1 MNENLVVLL
10 GEPAKAL
17 VAKSPGTLKLDEQ
30 PAGLD
35 FVRAKWREPQLG
47 TIEVSQGV
55 VSVKFDK
62 VLTLDAMQ
70 DTGSFG
76 GEGIVEI
83 DINMMLAD
91 QEKIGHDE
99 ARQRFFAFLESLRSS
114 GWMSTV
120 DRGMPRLAGQDRFV
134 YAMNR
139 SATMGL
145 DVDHLPN
152 LSEWM
157 RIEPQTPWGFWRD
170 GVFLEVSF
178 MREPTLL
185 DVAKPGVYIL
195 TARVRTAAEEARSLV
210 EPRERDRWK
219 EALPDVLKQLDLL
232 RDREERELRAKG
244 IAIRADYRDPP
255 LVY

>member
-1 MNENLVVLL
+1 MNETLFIRL

-17 VAKSPGTLKLDEQ
+17 VAKNLGTLKLDEQ

-47 TIEVSQGV
+47 VIEVKQGV
-55 VSVKFDK
+55 LGVKFDK

-76 GEGIVEI
+76 SEGIVEI
-83 DINMMLAD
+83 DVNMMLAD

-114 GWMSTV
+114 GWISTV

-134 YAMNR
+134 YTMSR

-145 DVDHLPN
+145 DVAHLPN

-157 RIEPQTPWGFWRD
+157 RIEPQTPWGFWRE

-185 DVAKPGVYIL
+185 DVAKPGVYVL
-195 TARVRTAAEEARSLV
+195 TARVRTASEEARSLV
-210 EPRERDRWK
+210 EPRDRDRWK
-219 EALPDVLKQLDLL
+219 EALPGVLKQLDVL
-232 RDREERELRAKG
+232 RDREERELSAKG
-244 IAIRADYRDPP
+244 ITIRTEYLDPP
-255 LVY
+255 LVD